1 MASIAT
7 RARRTVKPPSP
18 YGTEDALQ
26 ADIVRALRLAVTRG
40 VLVHHAVNEGTGD
53 VRRGKRN
60 KRMGVLA
67 GWPDVELV
75 GPDGRARFLEIKLP
89 GGSLSAAQKARHA
102 ELRGCGCPV
111 TVVRSVGEA
120 MAQAAAWGLTHARP
134 TTPGTKKGASAA
146 TARLP
151 VSNPFKSETA

>member
-26 ADIVRALRLAVTRG
+26 AAIVHALRMAVRRN
-40 VLVHHAVNEGTGD
+40 VLIHHSVNEGTGD
-53 VRRGKRN
+53 ARRGKRN

-89 GGSLSAAQKARHA
+89 GQYLSATQKVRHA
-102 ELRGCGCPV
+102 ELRECGCPV
-111 TVVRSVGEA
+111 VVARSVGEA
-120 MAQAAAWGLTHARP
+120 MAAVEAWGLTHARP
-134 TTPGTKKGASAA
+134 TTPGTKRGAPHPL
-146 TARLP
+146 RQLP
-151 VSNPFKSETA
+151 LSQPVQK